1 MQHTPPATARKELGN
16 RGLVIYAG
24 LITALGAFAVDST
37 LPMFVAM
44 AAELGTGVDALPQTI
59 TVFLF
64 AIGIGQLIFGPLSDR
79 YGRRPVLAVGLS
91 LNLIGA
97 LVCYFASTLDTMLL
111 GRVIQGFGSGVGPA
125 VGRAML
131 RDRFTG
137 DELARQFA
145 ISVAVFSIGPIV
157 GPLLGVSL
165 VALGGSWRM
174 IFGCMV
180 LLSAGLLVVLVTRL
194 PETLTTQRLDALK
207 PRVLVRDAKAIVGH
221 PQSRYFMAM
230 GVLSYVIIVF
240 VLAGSPVVYAENFGV
255 TGALF
260 AILFALHAIGII
272 IGQVLNHRSISRFGS
287 VGTALWA
294 ACWMALV
301 LASMWG
307 VSAAGLADAY
317 VISGLIVLFAVGFL
331 TVQVNSNALAMT
343 PHGRIAGFAASFLG
357 SSGQIIGSIV
367 ASAVLPL
374 VGFSLTRWTAAL
386 MITSILVLMMLL
398 LWIRRHGF
406 HASDGHSEN
415 QDD

>member
-1 MQHTPPATARKELGN
+1 MHTTLPSRSHSELGN

-24 LITALGAFAVDST
+24 LLTALGAFAVDST

-44 AAELGTGVDALPQTI
+44 ADELGTDVGALPQTI

-64 AIGIGQLIFGPLSDR
+64 AIGVGQLLFGPVSDR
-79 YGRRPVLAVGLS
+79 YGRRPVLAIGLG

-97 LVCYFASTLDTMLL
+97 LVCYFSTSLDTMLV

-180 LLSAGLLVVLVTRL
+180 LLSAGLLIVLATRL
-194 PETLTTQRLDALK
+194 PETLAARRLDALK
-207 PRVLVRDAKAIVGH
+207 PRILAQNAGAIIGH
-221 PQSRYFMAM
+221 PQSRHFMGM

-240 VLAGSPVVYAENFGV
+240 VLASSPVVYAENFGV

-272 IGQVLNHRSISRFGS
+272 VGQVLNHRSISRFGS

-294 ACWMALV
+294 ACWMAFI

-307 VSAAGLADAY
+307 VSVAGLANAY

-343 PHGRIAGFAASFLG
+343 PHGNIA
-357 SSGQIIGSIV
+357 SGNS
-367 ASAVLPL
+367 P
-374 VGFSLTRWTAAL
+374 
-386 MITSILVLMMLL
+386 
-398 LWIRRHGF
+398 
-406 HASDGHSEN
+406 
-415 QDD
+415 